1 MSDKT
6 SYDLVVLA
14 GDIGGTN
21 TNFALIGKKG
31 GTFSQ
36 ILDRHYKTHEEKSLI
51 EPLGRFLA
59 EARKHAPAFPPSVC
73 CISGAGP
80 VRDNACVLTNAPWD
94 IDGKEAE
101 KAFGIK
107 TIVINDFTAVSYGVV
122 LLDITDAKAI
132 TRLEHPDGSFPAQ
145 REGPKLVV
153 GAGTGLGV
161 GYLTREKNGLVAHAS
176 EGGHIVLP
184 VFDEESWAFSSWLA
198 SRYGG
203 EAPGA
208 EAAVSGQGIGFSL
221 SFVAEKGLIP
231 LTKTAEKILGMA
243 ECERPAEISKNAA
256 SDPVCRHIMERF
268 VDYYAR
274 VCASLS
280 CVFMPSGGLYLAGGI
295 AAKNEALFVQGKRF
309 TTAFSHSY
317 REHTKRILAETPVYI
332 AKDYSISLY
341 GAANAAAT
349 IL

>member
-1 MSDKT
+1 MKDKT

-21 TNFALIGKKG
+21 SNFALIGKKG
-31 GTFSQ
+31 GTFTQ
-36 ILDRHYKTHEEKSLI
+36 ILDRHYKTQEEKSLL
-51 EPLGRFLA
+51 EPLGRVL
-59 EARKHAPAFPPSVC
+59 EDARKHAPAFPPTVC

-80 VRDNACVLTNAPWD
+80 VRDNSCVLTNAPWD
-94 IDGKEAE
+94 IDGKAAE
-101 KAFGIK
+101 KALGMR

-122 LLDITDAKAI
+122 LLDITDNKAI
-132 TRLEHPDGSFPAQ
+132 TRLEHPDGSYPAQ
-145 REGPKLVV
+145 RDGPRLVV

-161 GYLTREKNGLVAHAS
+161 GYLTNERGSLVAHPS

-198 SRYGG
+198 SRYEG

-208 EAAVSGQGIGFSL
+208 EAAVSGQGIGFAL
-221 SFVAEKGLIP
+221 SFVAEKAILP
-231 LTKTAEKILGMA
+231 MTKTAERILGMD
-243 ECERPAEISKNAA
+243 ECDRPAEISKHAS
-256 SDPVCRHIMERF
+256 SDPVCRHVMERF
-268 VDYYAR
+268 VEYYAR
-274 VCASLS
+274 VCSSLS

-295 AAKNEALFVQGKRF
+295 AAKNEPLFLQDRRF
-309 TTAFSHSY
+309 MTAFSRSY
-317 REHTKRILAETPVYI
+317 REHTRRILAETPVYI